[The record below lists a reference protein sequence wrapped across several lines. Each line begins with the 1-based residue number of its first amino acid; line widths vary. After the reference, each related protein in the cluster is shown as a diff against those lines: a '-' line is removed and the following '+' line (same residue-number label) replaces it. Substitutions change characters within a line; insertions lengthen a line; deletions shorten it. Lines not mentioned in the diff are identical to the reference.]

1 MGKETGRTRYGKR
14 LEWIMSLIY
23 LFISEWLEYFDLYKL
38 DKELGCLLML
48 TDLYIVGIFVIYY
61 NLKILKKE
69 K

>member
-1 MGKETGRTRYGKR
+1 
-14 LEWIMSLIY
+14 MSLIY